1 MGLYLYS
8 TECAECGQEIK
19 DGERVIVR
27 DIEGGNYREE
37 SSDIELD
44 DLPIEQEVR
53 HKKCWMEKPDDDS
66 LISELHR
73 ALKLAM
79 VVISQHYP
87 ENEHCCEHKIKAIKD
102 ALDKVKARG

>member
-27 DIEGGNYREE
+27 DIEGGNYRED

-44 DLPIEQEVR
+44 DYPIEQEVR

-87 ENEHCCEHKIKAIKD
+87 ENEVCCKKKIETINT
-102 ALDKVKARG
+102 ALAKVKARG